1 MKKAGLSQAGLVLF
15 AFAHP
20 ATKVLP
26 RSWTRSCYR
35 CPDCFPTWTLGRF
48 FSRKTNRL
56 QL

>member
-35 CPDCFPTWTLGRF
+35 CP
-48 FSRKTNRL
+48 
-56 QL
+56 